1 MSTEMLELLFLL
13 LPVAALTGWYIGRRE
28 RGKPGEAGINLAP
41 DYFRGLNYLLNEE
54 PDKAIEVF
62 IQMVEVDNDT
72 VETHLALG
80 NLFRRRGEVDRAIRI
95 HQNIIARPLLSHQ
108 QRALA
113 LYELGQD
120 YMSAGLLDRAE
131 NLFGELVETG
141 DYRQQALFRLL
152 EIYEQEKDWQK
163 AVNTALHLQQITGK
177 PANKVVAQYYCEL
190 AEEELRSGDDK
201 AAVRLLKKAH
211 NVETDCLRATLI
223 DAGISIEAK
232 EWNKA
237 IKKLQSISTEDAFQI
252 PEVLDKLELCYQSLD
267 RMEQYL
273 AYLEKSQSLPDNAEA
288 MLRYASI
295 LHKQAGQRAAIEY
308 IISQMKQR
316 PSIRGLE
323 RLIKYHLETT
333 EGEARNNMQILYDL
347 INALM
352 VKRFG
357 YKCNAC
363 GYEAK
368 SMHWHC
374 PSCKRWNTIR
384 PIHDVVEA

>member
-13 LPVAALTGWYIGRRE
+13 LPVAAITGWYFGRRE
-28 RGKPGEAGINLAP
+28 RSAPRASTTNLAS

-62 IQMVEVDNDT
+62 IQMVEVDNET

-95 HQNIIARPLLSHQ
+95 HQNIIARPVLSHQ
-108 QRALA
+108 QRSLA

-141 DYRQQALFRLL
+141 DYRVQALSRLL

-163 AVNTALHLQQITGK
+163 AVSAATHLQQITGK

-190 AEEELRSGDDK
+190 AEEAVLNADDK
-201 AAVRLLKKAH
+201 AAIRLLKKAH
-211 NVETDCLRATLI
+211 NVEKDCLRATLI
-223 DAGISIEAK
+223 EADIAMTARQ
-232 EWNKA
+232 WARA
-237 IKKLQSISTEDAFQI
+237 IKQLQVITADDFQI
-252 PEVLDKLELCYQSLD
+252 PEVLDKLELCYRSLGRLD
-267 RMEQYL
+267 EFL
-273 AYLEKSQSLPDNAEA
+273 AYLEKLQANPDNIEA
-288 MLRYASI
+288 MLRYSAI
-295 LHKQAGQRAAIEY
+295 LHEQSGQRTAIDY

-316 PSIRGLE
+316 PSVRGLE
-323 RLIKYHLETT
+323 RLIKYHLENT
-333 EGEARNNMQILYDL
+333 EGQARNNMQILYDL

-384 PIHDVVEA
+384 PIHDLVEA

>member
-1 MSTEMLELLFLL
+1 MLELLFLL
-13 LPVAALTGWYIGRRE
+13 LPVAAITGWYFGRRE
-28 RGKPGEAGINLAP
+28 RSAPRASTTNLAS

-62 IQMVEVDNDT
+62 IQMVEVDNET

-95 HQNIIARPLLSHQ
+95 HQNIIARPVLSHQ
-108 QRALA
+108 QRSLA

-141 DYRQQALFRLL
+141 DYRVQALSRLL

-163 AVNTALHLQQITGK
+163 AVSAATHLQQITGK

-190 AEEELRSGDDK
+190 AEEAVLNADDK
-201 AAVRLLKKAH
+201 AAIRLLKKAH
-211 NVETDCLRATLI
+211 NVEKDCLRATLI
-223 DAGISIEAK
+223 EADIAMTARQ
-232 EWNKA
+232 WARA
-237 IKKLQSISTEDAFQI
+237 IKQLQVITADDFQI
-252 PEVLDKLELCYQSLD
+252 PEVLDKLELCYRSLGRLD
-267 RMEQYL
+267 EFL
-273 AYLEKSQSLPDNAEA
+273 AYLEKLQANPDNIEA
-288 MLRYASI
+288 MLRYSAI
-295 LHKQAGQRAAIEY
+295 LHEQSGQRTAIDY

-316 PSIRGLE
+316 PSVRGLE
-323 RLIKYHLETT
+323 RLIKYHLENT
-333 EGEARNNMQILYDL
+333 EGQARNNMQILYDL

-357 YKCNAC
+357 YKCNA
-363 GYEAK
+363 
-368 SMHWHC
+368 
-374 PSCKRWNTIR
+374 
-384 PIHDVVEA
+384 